1 MRRIMFALAS
11 LVALVLSSGA
21 GADGF

>member
-1 MRRIMFALAS
+1 MRRVIFALAS

-21 GADGF
+21 GSEGF

>member
-1 MRRIMFALAS
+1 MRRIIFALAS

-21 GADGF
+21 GSDGF

>member
-1 MRRIMFALAS
+1 MRRIIFALAS

-21 GADGF
+21 GSEGF